1 MICEIPNVAL
11 WGAAGNCFHLDEPE
25 ELSKIHY
32 AFFLLFSFFF
42 YFDKNEKSNRGTLYP
57 PIKSA
62 PQ

>member
-32 AFFLLFSFFF
+32 AFFLLFFFF
-42 YFDKNEKSNRGTLYP
+42 FTSTRTRKVTVAHFTLP
-57 PIKSA
+57 
-62 PQ
+62 

>member
-32 AFFLLFSFFF
+32 AFFLLLLFIYFIFFTSTRTRKVTAAHF
-42 YFDKNEKSNRGTLYP
+42 TLP
-57 PIKSA
+57 
-62 PQ
+62 